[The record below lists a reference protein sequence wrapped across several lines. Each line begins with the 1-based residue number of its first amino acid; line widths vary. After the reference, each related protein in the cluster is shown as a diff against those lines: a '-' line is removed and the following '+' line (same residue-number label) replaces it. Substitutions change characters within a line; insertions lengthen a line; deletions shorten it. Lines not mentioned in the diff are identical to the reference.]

1 MPFIPHI
8 TNMYCLF
15 PIYPLYYGY
24 RIYIN
29 LIRLKTLL
37 TEITLG
43 TPYQTQFVWQDMQ
56 WGLTTEFT
64 TPAGTYEVLAVESSD
79 PDAHAEWS
87 IGFST
92 VMPSGTKSVSQTSA
106 ALSREDPSTKETA
119 RITGAEYMR
128 VLSTVAEAIFD
139 FIAQYGPS
147 TIHFEPYDNNE
158 TKTRQKDAIYGALLR
173 SAHVRLL
180 TLGYRTMRTQ
190 AGEYVI
196 SRSTRADS
204 TGIMD

>member
-1 MPFIPHI
+1 M
-8 TNMYCLF
+8 
-15 PIYPLYYGY
+15 
-24 RIYIN
+24 
-29 LIRLKTLL
+29 IRLKALL

-43 TPYQTQFVWQDMQ
+43 APYQTQFVWQDMQ

-64 TPAGTYEVLAVESSD
+64 TPAGTYEVLAVES
-79 PDAHAEWS
+79 PYLDAQPAEWS

-92 VMPSGTKSVSQTSA
+92 VMPSGAKSVNQTSA
-106 ALSREDPSTKETA
+106 AISWKDPGGETA
-119 RITGAEYMR
+119 LITGAEYMR

-139 FIAQYGPS
+139 FIAQYAPA
-147 TIHFEPYDNNE
+147 TIHFEPYDSNQ
-158 TKTRQKDAIYGALLR
+158 TKSRQKDAIYGALLH
-173 SAHVRLL
+173 SAKTRLL

-204 TGIMD
+204 TGITD